1 VTVKFSRRTKL
12 SAAIVGAVSLAL
24 VATGCSSSPSNSSSG
39 VSGSTIT
46 YWASNQSGGTTAQD
60 VKILTPILAH
70 FTKTTG
76 IKVNL
81 EVITWNDLQNNIN
94 NAVSSGSGPD
104 VVNIGN
110 TWAPYLAATKA
121 FVPFTGKAAAAIG
134 GTSRFIPTALKTGG
148 LAGQAPTS
156 VPYIGLTYGLFYNK
170 AMFSAAGL
178 TAPTTWEDM
187 VTDAQKLTTG
197 GVEGMGLAAGSYTEN
212 VHFAFIT
219 GEQNGGSWYDASGK
233 PTFTTDANVNG
244 VLRYINLMQDN
255 GVVSKADAEYTDGD
269 QPPGDFAKGKIAMFV
284 SQNNANTTLT
294 NDGMDP
300 SKYGVV
306 PIPTTVGG
314 KDIAS
319 GVQGINLSIF
329 KNSTNQT
336 ADLAFVKYM
345 TSAYAQSAIGLPYGT
360 IPVAKGIA
368 PKFSTNKDFEATFQK
383 VYNTESSPYP
393 LVASEGAFEQNVGTA
408 INGLFATV
416 ATGGTV
422 TAADVKAALQTAQDK
437 TNATAPTS

>member
-1 VTVKFSRRTKL
+1 MKFSRRTKL
-12 SAAIVGAVSLAL
+12 SVAVIAAASFAL
-24 VATGCSSSPSNSSSG
+24 VATGCSSSGSGSSSSA
-39 VSGSTIT
+39 SGATIT
-46 YWASNQSGGTTAQD
+46 YWASNQSGGPTSDD

-70 FTKTTG
+70 FTKETG

-81 EVITWNDLQNNIN
+81 EVISWTDLQNNIN

-121 FVPFTGKAAAAIG
+121 FVPFTGAAAKAIG
-134 GTSRFIPTALKTGG
+134 GTSRFVPSALATGG

-178 TAPTTWEDM
+178 TPPTTWEDM
-187 VTDAQKLTTG
+187 TADAKKLTTAN
-197 GVEGMGLAAGSYTEN
+197 VEGIGLVAGSYTEN

-219 GEQNGGSWYDASGK
+219 GEQNGGSWYDSSGK
-233 PTFTTDANVNG
+233 PTFTTAANVNG
-244 VLRYINLMQDN
+244 VLRYLDLMQD
-255 GVVSKADAEYTDGD
+255 GLVAKGDAEHTDGS
-269 QPPGDFAKGKIAMFV
+269 QAPADFAKGKIAMFV

-294 NDGMDP
+294 ADGMDA

-306 PIPTTVGG
+306 AIPAPSGA
-314 KDIAS
+314 KDVAS
-319 GVQGINLSIF
+319 GIQGINLSIF
-329 KNSTNQT
+329 KNSKNQA
-336 ADLAFVKYM
+336 ADLQFVKFM
-345 TSAYAQSAIGLPYGT
+345 TSSYAQGKIGLPFGT
-360 IPVAKGIA
+360 IPVAKGITA
-368 PKFSTNKDFEATFQK
+368 QFSTDKAFESTFQNI
-383 VYNTESSPYP
+383 YNTKSQPYP

-408 INGLFATV
+408 INNLFATI

-437 TNATAPTS
+437 VNATPAS

>member
-12 SAAIVGAVSLAL
+12 SAALVGAVSLAL
-24 VATGCSSSPSNSSSG
+24 VATGCSTSG
-39 VSGSTIT
+39 GGGTSTSGSGSTIT
-46 YWASNQSGGTTAQD
+46 YWASNQSGGPTSDD

-81 EVITWNDLQNNIN
+81 EVISWNDLQNNIN

-104 VVNIGN
+104 VLNIGN

-121 FVPFTGKAAAAIG
+121 FVPFEGKAATAIG
-134 GTSRFIPTALKTGG
+134 GTSRFIPSALATGG

-178 TAPTTWEDM
+178 TPPTTWEDM
-187 VTDAQKLTTG
+187 VTDAKKLTTG
-197 GVEGMGLAAGSYTEN
+197 GVEGMGLVAGSYTEN
-212 VHFAFIT
+212 VHFAFIL
-219 GEQNGGSWYDASGK
+219 GEQNGGSWYDSSGK
-233 PTFTTDANVNG
+233 PTFTTDANVQG
-244 VLRYINLMQDN
+244 VLRYLNLMQDDK
-255 GVVSKADAEYTDGD
+255 VVSTADAEHTDGS
-269 QPPGDFAKGKIAMFV
+269 QAPADFAKGKIAMFV

-294 NDGMDP
+294 ADGMDS

-306 PIPTTVGG
+306 AIPTTKGG
-314 KDIAS
+314 KNIAS
-319 GVQGINLSIF
+319 GIQGINLSIF
-329 KNSTNQT
+329 KNSKEQA
-336 ADLAFVKYM
+336 ADLQFIKFM
-345 TSAYAQSAIGLPYGT
+345 TSAYAQSAIGLPFGT
-360 IPVAKGIA
+360 IPVAKGIT
-368 PKFSTNKDFEATFQK
+368 PKFSTDKDFEATFQK
-383 VYNTESSPYP
+383 IYNTQAAPYP

-408 INGLFATV
+408 VNGLFATI
-416 ATGGTV
+416 ATGGKV

-437 TNATAPTS
+437 TEATQ